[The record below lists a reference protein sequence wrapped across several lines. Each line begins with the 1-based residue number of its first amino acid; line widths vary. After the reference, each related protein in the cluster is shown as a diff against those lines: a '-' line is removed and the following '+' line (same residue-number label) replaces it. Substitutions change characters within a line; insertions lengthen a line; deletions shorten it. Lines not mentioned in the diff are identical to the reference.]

1 MICSVPAR
9 ADRLVPPRLTGTGNV
24 LTSRLCHEK
33 CHAGLITVTLLQ
45 ALQAPCST
53 CLSERVTRATG
64 MRVMSDVRRS
74 DARYSARHPGLR
86 MSNARPGDRISF
98 LAGSPRCPGSPILS
112 RCHEDTGSRVTRHTH
127 NEHLHNRS
135 KYSGVVINYK

>member
-1 MICSVPAR
+1 MVEEGGRVTCSAPAR

-24 LTSRLCHEK
+24 LTSRLCHK
-33 CHAGLITVTLLQ
+33 DFHAGLITVTLLQ

-86 MSNARPGDRISF
+86 MSNARPEDRISF
-98 LAGSPRCPGSPILS
+98 LAGSPRCPGSAILS
-112 RCHEDTGSRVTRHTH
+112 RCHEDTGSHVTRHTH
-127 NEHLHNRS
+127 NEHLHN
-135 KYSGVVINYK
+135 